1 MPPSPLFE
9 LGFPLGVR
17 VAHAFNIV
25 FLTLLVRSG
34 IEILGGHPM
43 LYFNDHC
50 RPGSEWI
57 RFTSKRMFR
66 NQRWTAE
73 DEKQPYT
80 SWVALPGQDNLGLG
94 RFWHFTAVLGW
105 VVTGLTYLLV
115 LAIGDQWHR
124 LVPTSWAVFANAWES
139 GITYLRL
146 ELPPPGNPYNGLQ
159 QLTYFVLVF
168 VLAPLQILTGLA
180 MAPALAGR
188 FPWFPRLFGG
198 RQAARSFHFLG
209 LVAFVAFT
217 VHHVALVIAHG
228 LADGLAAI
236 VLGIEMPTAAQ
247 RAVAVA
253 ITLAFL
259 TGVVALH
266 VWATRRSLLRPRKV
280 QDALQRIIDP
290 VQARL
295 LQPLNSRQHYRR
307 EDITSDPRPNGRP
320 PQHRVYTDLIARHFE
335 GWRFEVTGLVE
346 HPLSLTLDDLRRLQ
360 PAQQVSLHKCIQ
372 GWSYI
377 GEWEGVSLNA
387 LLERC
392 RPTSD
397 ARYILFRTFDDK
409 WEAPG
414 HGDYYGVIDLGLA
427 RAPQTILAYAMN
439 GRLLPVA
446 FGAPLRLRLETQLG
460 YKMVKWVRSMELIAR
475 YDDVGAGYGGW
486 RADVLHYSR
495 LAPI

>member
-1 MPPSPLFE
+1 MEPTRLLE
-9 LGFPLGVR
+9 LGFPLGIR

-66 NQRWTAE
+66 NERWTAE

-80 SWVALPGQDNLGLG
+80 SWLALPGRDNLGLG

-105 VVTGLTYLLV
+105 LLTGLIYLLA
-115 LAIGDQWHR
+115 LAIGEQWQR
-124 LVPTSWAVFANAWES
+124 LIPTSWAVFPNAWEAALA
-139 GITYLRL
+139 YLRL
-146 ELPPPGNPYNGLQ
+146 DIPPAGNPYNALQ
-159 QLTYFVLVF
+159 QLTYFGVVF
-168 VLAPLQILTGLA
+168 VLTPLQILTGLA
-180 MAPALAGR
+180 MSPALAGR
-188 FPWFPRLFGG
+188 FPWFPRLVGG
-198 RQAARSFHFLG
+198 RQAARSLHFLG

-228 LADGLAAI
+228 LASGLAAI
-236 VLGIEMPTAAQ
+236 VLGIELPTASE

-253 ITLAFL
+253 IALAFAAAL
-259 TGVVALH
+259 LALH
-266 VWATRRSLLRPRKV
+266 VWATRRSLLQPRKV
-280 QDALQRIIDP
+280 QDTLQRIIDP
-290 VQARL
+290 VQAHL
-295 LQPLNSRQHYRR
+295 LQPLISRQRYRAG
-307 EDITSDPRPNGRP
+307 DITSDPRPNGRP
-320 PQHRVYTDLIARHFE
+320 PRHSAYVDLIARDFD

-346 HPLSLTLDDLRRLQ
+346 QPLSLTLDELRNLKPEEQ
-360 PAQQVSLHKCIQ
+360 ITLHKCIQ

-377 GEWEGVSLNA
+377 GDWEGVSLNA

-409 WEAPG
+409 WEEPG
-414 HGDYYGVIDLGLA
+414 HGDYYCVIDLGLA
-427 RAPQTILAYAMN
+427 RAPQTLLAYAMN
-439 GRLLPVA
+439 GQMLPVA

-460 YKMVKWVRSMELIAR
+460 YKMVKWIRSMELIAS
-475 YDDVGAGYGGW
+475 YDDIGAGYGGW
-486 RADVLHYSR
+486 RADRLHYSR